1 MRLTLLPVVRQ
12 ARGTLLATWLTPIPE
27 KSRYSISVNTN
38 ESNAPMNT
46 PATTSRFS
54 EGQKLASCY
63 GLKRRIAGTGEAEIW
78 LAHDEVLGKDVSL
91 HFVPQ
96 ALLGDATA
104 MGELRREVKRTR
116 QLIHPNI
123 LRVYDLVEDEGWTA
137 VSMDAFDGEALAAR
151 LAKTDGAGLDPEA
164 VQAWIAPLCQTLED
178 AHKINV
184 VHRDVA
190 PDNVFLSG
198 EGKVFVAN
206 FGIGRCIADAVAR
219 LSGSP
224 NPRLAAGSP
233 QQLDGA
239 AATRLDD
246 VYAVGALLFQSLTG
260 RLPFVGDDVA
270 GQIRNGAPQA
280 VAALRGKDAVQIPA
294 AWEKTIAACLDK
306 KPGAR
311 PQSAGEIFKRLTSA
325 GVEEKAAPVP
335 VVVQK
340 AVAPAESSAAV
351 AAAAAVSEKVK
362 SGSPI
367 TTKTRNEPPPAPAK
381 PAAPAAV
388 VKPKFAPDVYSNLAP
403 ERSRVPALGFAV
415 AAGLMVIGAV
425 WYYLNGQGGGAQ
437 NADPSAGLTATE
449 QPEGSE
455 LRPVDNKIETPGTP
469 APQPAVEVPEPAP
482 VAEPV
487 VAPVPAKPAMLLAA
501 AVTPAP
507 VPVAA
512 APVAAAP
519 SAAAPSA
526 AVGDEEKAVAEKAAA
541 LDKAK
546 QAALAAEKAHAD
558 MAKQQQQADAAVAE
572 AQKALEQKTKA
583 MGPVKKGVE
592 EVMAQRKKLEDEQKA
607 ADLAAEQARQL
618 AAEKARVAEAA
629 KKAIADLEARNKE
642 KLAAQEKADAE
653 MQALQKTLTDRQQ
666 SAAGVAKAAADA
678 EGVRQ
683 QHLAMIKQGEQD
695 FEQAKL
701 AATEARRMREEAEA
715 ERRKLGSELADMQ
728 KMMDKKR
735 AEIEERLK
743 RLENPAAK
751 PAAPAPAP
759 EPIKSPEPKP
769 VEKPATPIPVVK
781 PVSVSIP
788 PPAPAPAP
796 VVVLPKPA
804 DVAPV
809 PAAPAVPAPVVVEP
823 KPAAPAPAAPTPAAP
838 APAEPAQLVMK
849 TEPEKLAALTPP
861 SVPKVAVPA
870 AGGENSLGMRFVPAG
885 DVDFSVWQIR
895 VKDFD
900 VFARAVNLKSSA
912 WRGPG
917 FKQGPDHPV
926 VNVSW
931 VEAVAFCKWLTDLEH
946 KDGTLPAGQFYRL
959 PTDLEWS
966 KAVGLPEETGKTPEA
981 RDMGVSD
988 VYPWGT
994 QWPPPPNSGNYTGE
1008 ETGSDVAIKGYDD
1021 GFAWTSPVGS
1031 FPPNKLGIYDMGGN
1045 VWQWCM
1051 DAWNNDSKAKVL
1063 RGASWYNGAL
1073 KLSLLSS
1080 CRVHASPDSST
1091 DNYGFRIV
1099 RVSESGRPVKK

>member
-1 MRLTLLPVVRQ
+1 
-12 ARGTLLATWLTPIPE
+12 
-27 KSRYSISVNTN
+27 
-38 ESNAPMNT
+38 MNT
-46 PATTSRFS
+46 PTKTSRFS

-63 GLKRRIAGTGEAEIW
+63 GLKRRLAGAGESEIW

-96 ALLGDATA
+96 ALLGDAAA

-123 LRVYDLVEDEGWTA
+123 LRVYDLVEDEGWA
-137 VSMDAFDGEALAAR
+137 AISMDAFDGESLAAR
-151 LAKTDGAGLDPEA
+151 LAKADGAGLDPAA
-164 VQAWIAPLCQTLED
+164 VQAWIAPLCQTLDD

-184 VHRDVA
+184 AHREVA
-190 PDNVFLSG
+190 PDTVFLNG
-198 EGKVFVAN
+198 DGKVFVAN
-206 FGIGRCIADAVAR
+206 FGIGRCIADALAR
-219 LSGSP
+219 LAGGAS
-224 NPRLAAGSP
+224 PRLAAGSP
-233 QQLDGA
+233 QQLEGA
-239 AATRLDD
+239 AATRSDD

-270 GQIRNGAPQA
+270 GQVRNVAPPA
-280 VAALRGKDAVQIPA
+280 AAALRRADAAPVPA
-294 AWEKTIAACLDK
+294 AWEKTIAACLEK
-306 KPGAR
+306 EPEAR
-311 PQSAGEIFKRLTSA
+311 PQGAGEIAKRLASA
-325 GVEEKAAPVP
+325 GAEKEAAPTP
-335 VVVQK
+335 VAVVQK
-340 AVAPAESSAAV
+340 TVAPAEPSPV
-351 AAAAAVSEKVK
+351 VAAAVSETAK
-362 SGSPI
+362 SGPPAAA
-367 TTKTRNEPPPAPAK
+367 KTRNEPAPAPAK
-381 PAAPAAV
+381 PAAPVAPAPV
-388 VKPKFAPDVYSNLAP
+388 VKPKFAPDVYSDLVP
-403 ERSRVPALGFAV
+403 ERSRIPALGFAV

-425 WYYLNGQGGGAQ
+425 GYYLNGQGGGAQ
-437 NADPSAGLTATE
+437 NVESAAGLTAADL
-449 QPEGSE
+449 PEGSE
-455 LRPVDNKIETPGTP
+455 LRSVSNKIETPAPP
-469 APQPAVEVPEPAP
+469 APQPAVETPEPAP
-482 VAEPV
+482 VAEPAAAP
-487 VAPVPAKPAMLLAA
+487 APVRPAMLLAA
-501 AVTPAP
+501 AAPAATPAP
-507 VPVAA
+507 AA
-512 APVAAAP
+512 APAPVAAAP
-519 SAAAPSA
+519 SAALS
-526 AVGDEEKAVAEKAAA
+526 DEEKVVAEKAAA
-541 LDKAK
+541 LEQAR
-546 QAALAAEKAHAD
+546 QAAVAAEKARED
-558 MAKQQQQADAAVAE
+558 MARQQQQADAAVAE

-592 EVMAQRKKLEDEQKA
+592 EVIALRKKLEDEQKA

-678 EGVRQ
+678 EAVRQ
-683 QHLAMIKQGEQD
+683 RHLAMIKQGEQEV
-695 FEQAKL
+695 EQAKL
-701 AATEARRMREEAEA
+701 AAADARRMREEAEA
-715 ERRKLGSELADMQ
+715 ERRKLGSELAEMQ
-728 KMMDKKR
+728 KMMEKKK

-743 RLENPAAK
+743 RLESPAAK
-751 PAAPAPAP
+751 PVVTAPAP
-759 EPIKSPEPKP
+759 EPVKAPEPKP
-769 VEKPATPIPVVK
+769 VEKPATPMPVVK
-781 PVSVSIP
+781 PVSASTP
-788 PPAPAPAP
+788 PPAPSAPVPAPAP
-796 VVVLPKPA
+796 VPVVILPKPA
-804 DVAPV
+804 DAPPV
-809 PAAPAVPAPVVVEP
+809 PAAPAPAAIEP
-823 KPAAPAPAAPTPAAP
+823 KPAAPAPA
-838 APAEPAQLVMK
+838 EPFHVVMK
-849 TEPEKLAALTPP
+849 TEPEKPTSLTPP
-861 SVPKVAVPA
+861 SVPKVTAPA
-870 AGGENSLGMRFVPAG
+870 AGGENSLGMRFVPTG
-885 DVDFSVWQIR
+885 DVDFCIWQTR

-926 VNVSW
+926 VNVTW

-946 KDGTLPAGQFYRL
+946 KDGTLPANQFYRL
-959 PTDLEWS
+959 PTDVEWS

-994 QWPPPPNSGNYTGE
+994 QWPPPPSSGNYTGE

-1099 RVSESGRPVKK
+1099 RVPESGRSGRK